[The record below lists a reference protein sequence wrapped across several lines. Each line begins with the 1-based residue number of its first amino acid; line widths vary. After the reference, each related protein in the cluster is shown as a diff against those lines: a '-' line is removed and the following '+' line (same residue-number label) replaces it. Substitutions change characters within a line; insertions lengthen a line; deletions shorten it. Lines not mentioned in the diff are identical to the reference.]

1 MTIRT
6 SRWSGLTICWL
17 LSVVLISPTALA
29 DDEDDVRALIE
40 TYVATEIVD
49 LDKQMSL
56 MADDR
61 VFIAGGLR
69 RTNNAANMRQQMA
82 GAARGREL
90 DPDVEIIVTAED
102 VMVRVIGGNAAVA
115 SFYRY
120 WSVINSA
127 DAVRAGTA
135 GGGGPPPAAVTL
147 VLAKMGGDWKIVHT
161 HQSNIGGQ

>member
-1 MTIRT
+1 MKRTI
-6 SRWSGLTICWL
+6 SRSIGRSICGLI
-17 LSVVLISPTALA
+17 SIALISPIALA
-29 DDEDDVRALIE
+29 DDADDVRSVIDTYIE
-40 TYVATEIVD
+40 TEIVD
-49 LDKQMSL
+49 LKKQMSL

-69 RTNNAANMRQQMA
+69 QTDNDANMRTQMA

-90 DPDVEIIVTAED
+90 DPDVEVIVTAED
-102 VMVRVIGGNAAVA
+102 IMIRVIGDNAAVA

-120 WSVINSA
+120 WNVINSA
-127 DAVRAGTA
+127 AAVKAGVA

-161 HQSNIGGQ
+161 HQSNIGG